1 MTSTEQFA
9 GFSNLLIP
17 IDLTSNS
24 DRVLGRLALLPLA
37 HGARLTLLHVVPND
51 VEAEARIRA
60 ETDAKKTL
68 ADEAL
73 HLAKSLP
80 ASVCIEQ
87 VLLRGA
93 AATEIARCSAE
104 TGAEMIVMGRG
115 GAHALREAFLGSTAE
130 RVMRK
135 TKLPVLV
142 VRNAPHVEYERPA
155 LALDEDGAAG
165 VALAQMMRIIRGRK
179 LNVTVIHAFDI
190 PYQRLISP
198 ALVDDDGSDDAY
210 AGQFRPQAAQKIGA
224 VLTAALAAANIAPVD
239 APVFTNQ
246 VRPGAPRFVIAKAV
260 EQADSDLL
268 VMGTRGNSGLA
279 YAFLGTVAGDVLR
292 SVNCDV
298 LVVPPPGEVAES
310 S

>member
-9 GFSNLLIP
+9 GFSNLLVP
-17 IDLTSNS
+17 IDLTPNS
-24 DRVLGRLALLPLA
+24 DRVLRRLPLLPLA
-37 HGARLTLLHVVPND
+37 ERARLTLLHVVLND
-51 VEAEARIRA
+51 VEAEARLRA
-60 ETDAKKTL
+60 EADAKKTL
-68 ADEAL
+68 AEEAL
-73 HLAKSLP
+73 HLAKTLP
-80 ASVCIEQ
+80 ASIRIEQ

-93 AATEIARCSAE
+93 AAAEIAKCSAD
-104 TGAEMIVMGRG
+104 TDAEMIVMGRG
-115 GAHALREAFLGSTAE
+115 GSHALREAFLGSTAE

-165 VALAQMMRIIRGRK
+165 VALVQLMRIIRGRR

-198 ALVDDDGSDDAY
+198 ALVDDDGSDETY
-210 AGQFRPQAAQKIGA
+210 AGQFRPQAAQKIGS
-224 VLTAALAAANIAPVD
+224 VLTAALSAANIAPID

-260 EQADSDLL
+260 EQTNSDLL

-292 SVNCDV
+292 AVNCDV
-298 LVVPPPGEVAES
+298 LVVPPPGDTVEGS
-310 S
+310 